1 MRRLSRTG
9 FLAVAGGSAL
19 GAFTGVAH
27 ADVYGDNDLAHLRLL
42 TAVELLGADFYR
54 SAIEARPFDRP
65 GQALL
70 TRAAFN
76 EREHYDSLAAFLTA
90 AGQTPATAADIDF
103 MYPKGTFAS
112 TGAVTKTAVALETMF
127 LGAYLGAVAGVD
139 NASLK
144 PPLARIAANQAE
156 HLAVFTTL
164 LGRESFALS
173 FPAALTIEE
182 ASNALD
188 AYTA

>member
-1 MRRLSRTG
+1 VTLSRAG

-19 GAFTGVAH
+19 GGFAGVAR
-27 ADVYGDNDLAHLRLL
+27 ADVYGDNDLAYLRLL
-42 TAVELLGADFYR
+42 TAVELLGADFYGN
-54 SAIEARPFDRP
+54 ATKARPYDRP

-76 EREHYDSLAAFLTA
+76 EHEHYGSLAGFLTA
-90 AGQTPATAADIDF
+90 SGQTPATAEDIDF
-103 MYPKGTFAS
+103 TYPRGTYAS
-112 TGAVTKTAVALETMF
+112 TGAVTKTAVALETIF

-144 PPLARIAANQAE
+144 QPLARIAASQAE
-156 HLAVFTTL
+156 HLAVFTAL
-164 LGRESFALS
+164 LGRNSFELS
-173 FPAALTIEE
+173 FPVPLTIDE

-188 AYTA
+188 AYTS